1 MAVLIPDEKCL
12 VLKNKNFSR
21 VMKNTAGY
29 DLGPVPPSAA
39 DGATLGPSAVLETL
53 WDNRP

>member
-21 VMKNTAGY
+21 VIKNTAGY
-29 DLGPVPPSAA
+29 HLGPVPPSAA
-39 DGATLGPSAVLETL
+39 DGATLGPSAVLGI
-53 WDNRP
+53 